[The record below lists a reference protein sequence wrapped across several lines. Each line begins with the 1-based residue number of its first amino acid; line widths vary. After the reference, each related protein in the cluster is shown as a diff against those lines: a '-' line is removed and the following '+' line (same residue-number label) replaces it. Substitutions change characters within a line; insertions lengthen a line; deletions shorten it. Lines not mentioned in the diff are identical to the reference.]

1 MRSHYI
7 YRYYI
12 YLLVYIHIHSYILIA
27 IHNIYILTLSHAR
40 AVKRVCH
47 FFIFLNSKT
56 DMDNEEH
63 LQDLKTRAEELHSY
77 LPPEA
82 KQMAALRSKY
92 DKLAMEA
99 LYAAAAG
106 DITSYDDLQREFIRI
121 LLRFDDEALQL
132 TPQPQLPPPDLETL
146 SEETRKAEA
155 AGKPLKQFA
164 YDFCQIYVSIELD
177 TPQLPST

>member
-1 MRSHYI
+1 
-7 YRYYI
+7 
-12 YLLVYIHIHSYILIA
+12 
-27 IHNIYILTLSHAR
+27 
-40 AVKRVCH
+40 
-47 FFIFLNSKT
+47 
-56 DMDNEEH
+56 MDNEEH
-63 LQDLKTRAEELHSY
+63 LQDLKARAEELHSQ

-99 LYAAAAG
+99 LYAAAG
-106 DITSYDDLQREFIRI
+106 DITSYDDLQREFVSI
-121 LLRFDDEALQL
+121 LLRFDDEASQL
-132 TPQPQLPPPDLETL
+132 TPQPQLPPDDLDTL

-164 YDFCQIYVSIELD
+164 YDFCQTSIAIELD

>member
-1 MRSHYI
+1 MRSHAIALYIYI

-12 YLLVYIHIHSYILIA
+12 YLYTH
-27 IHNIYILTLSHAR
+27 TLAR
-40 AVKRVCH
+40 ESCEACVS
-47 FFIFLNSKT
+47 FFLFFLNSKT

-63 LQDLKTRAEELHSY
+63 LQDLKARAEELHSQ

-106 DITSYDDLQREFIRI
+106 DITSYDDLQREFVRI

-132 TPQPQLPPPDLETL
+132 TPQPQLPPDNLETL

-177 TPQLPST
+177 NPQLPST

>member
-1 MRSHYI
+1 
-7 YRYYI
+7 
-12 YLLVYIHIHSYILIA
+12 
-27 IHNIYILTLSHAR
+27 
-40 AVKRVCH
+40 
-47 FFIFLNSKT
+47 
-56 DMDNEEH
+56 MDNEEH

-99 LYAAAAG
+99 LYAAAG